1 MKKAILV
8 CMCCLA
14 ALSTF
19 ADDNAS
25 KGVHFGTAKD
35 TTDYSITAPR
45 ANWFFTVGGGV
56 NSLIGDEYES
66 SARYTGITPV
76 GYIEVGKWVL
86 PDVALVFNLSGFSLK
101 GQTRY
106 TLQPNVEVPVGYTMT
121 STAPEGYLPQYTPFK
136 EYGFAANGRVMLD
149 LTNFFCGFDK
159 GAQKKWH
166 VMLPVGFGLAYERG
180 SFDNEHR
187 KDKGHDYHGNFEYN
201 ATLGL
206 ENEFK
211 VTDRFSIVNDIYCGV
226 LRGSFDY
233 SGAGPSYENLRSPSF
248 DLLPTIT
255 LAARFDL
262 SKPEVSTSKD
272 GYAANEVGVNR
283 YFANTN
289 GLRDDLA
296 DAKAENEELKKEL
309 AEMQGIIDNLRNK
322 PAEVKYVEKVLEPD
336 PVIIY
341 FKIDRWEL
349 LPEAKAILK
358 SYAAVI
364 NASADD
370 AKYYLIGGADSA
382 TGTSKRNVLLSNNRS
397 RVAYDYL
404 IKECGVNP
412 NKLEKRALGGIL
424 EFDPIEM
431 NRMTIVC
438 PKTHRLAQIVD
449 KWANETDNDV
459 KK

>member
-1 MKKAILV
+1 MKKVLV
-8 CMCCLA
+8 SLMCCMA
-14 ALSTF
+14 VMSSF
-19 ADDNAS
+19 AD
-25 KGVHFGTAKD
+25 GIHFGAAKD
-35 TTDYSITAPR
+35 TTDYIIPAPR
-45 ANWFFTVGGGV
+45 ANWFITVGGGI

-76 GYIEVGKWVL
+76 GYVEIGKWVL
-86 PDVALVFNLSGFSLK
+86 PDVAVMFNLSGFSMK

-121 STAPEGYLPQYTPFK
+121 STTPEGYLQQYTPFK

-149 LTNFFCGFDK
+149 LTNFFHGFDK
-159 GAQKKWH
+159 GEQRMWH
-166 VMLPVGFGLAYERG
+166 FMLPLGFGIAYERG
-180 SFDNEHR
+180 EFVNEHR
-187 KDKGHDYHGNFEYN
+187 ESKGNDYHGNFEYN
-201 ATLGL
+201 GTVGI
-206 ENEFK
+206 ENEFRL
-211 VTDRFSIVNDIYCGV
+211 TPRFSLVNDIYCGV
-226 LRGSFDY
+226 LRGSFDF

-255 LAARFDL
+255 LGARFDL
-262 SKPEVSTSKD
+262 SSPEASRSKD
-272 GYAANEVGVNR
+272 GYAAVPVGVNR
-283 YFANTN
+283 YFANVN
-289 GLRDDLA
+289 GYRDDI
-296 DAKAENEELKKEL
+296 KALQDENDELKKEL
-309 AEMQGIIDNLRNK
+309 GEMQGIIDDLRNR
-322 PAEVKYVEKVLEPD
+322 PATVQYVEKVLEPD
-336 PVIIY
+336 PIIVY

-349 LPEAKAILK
+349 LPESKAILK

-382 TGTSKRNVLLSNNRS
+382 TGTPKRNVLLSNNRS
-397 RVAYDYL
+397 RVAYEYL

-449 KWANETDNDV
+449 KWANETDNDI

>member
-25 KGVHFGTAKD
+25 KGIHFGAAKD
-35 TTDYSITAPR
+35 TTDYLIAAPR
-45 ANWFFTVGGGV
+45 ANWFIGVNGGV
-56 NSLIGDEYES
+56 NALVGNEAEP
-66 SARYTGITPV
+66 SARYTGITPQV
-76 GYIEVGKWVL
+76 NIEVGKWVL
-86 PDVALVFNLSGFSLK
+86 PDLAVTFNLSGFTMK
-101 GQTRY
+101 GQTVY
-106 TLQPNVEVPVGYTMT
+106 HLQPNAAYTPTGINDGSLAGY
-121 STAPEGYLPQYTPFK
+121 QPFK
-136 EYGFAANGRVMLD
+136 EMGLAVNGGFIFDWTTFLH
-149 LTNFFCGFDK
+149 GFDR
-159 GAQKKWH
+159 GEQRMYH
-166 VMLPVGFGLAYERG
+166 FQTPINFGVAYERG
-180 SFDNEHR
+180 SFDNEYR
-187 KDKGHDYHGNFEYN
+187 QSKDFNYHGNYEFN
-201 ATLGL
+201 TTLGIR
-206 ENEFK
+206 NEFK
-211 VTDRFSIVNDIYCGV
+211 VAHRLAIVNDIKCLV
-226 LRGSFDY
+226 SRGSFDF
-233 SGAGPSYENLRSPSF
+233 SGTNYDGTLPEQKGPRF
-248 DLLPTIT
+248 DLLPAVT
-255 LAARFDL
+255 LGLVYDM
-262 SKPEVSTSKD
+262 SSPEASRSKD
-272 GYAANEVGVNR
+272 GYVAGPVGVNR
-283 YFANTN
+283 YFANVN
-289 GLRDDLA
+289 GYRDDI
-296 DAKAENEELKKEL
+296 DALEDENAELKKEL
-309 AEMQGIIDNLRNK
+309 DEMQGIIDDLRNK

-364 NASADD
+364 NNSADD

-382 TGTSKRNVLLSNNRS
+382 TGTPKRNVLLSNNRS

>member
-14 ALSTF
+14 ALSSF

-25 KGVHFGTAKD
+25 KGIHFGTAKD
-35 TTDYSITAPR
+35 TTDYIIAPPR

-56 NSLIGDEYES
+56 NALIGDEYES

-76 GYIEVGKWVL
+76 GYVEVGKWVL
-86 PDVALVFNLSGFSLK
+86 PDVAVLFNLSGFSMK
-101 GQTRY
+101 GQSRY
-106 TLQPNVEVPVGYTMT
+106 TLHPNVEVPVDFTHT
-121 STAPEGYLPQYTPFK
+121 WTPEMCDTYKEFK

-166 VMLPVGFGLAYERG
+166 VMLPLGFGIAYERG
-180 SFDNEHR
+180 QLINEHR
-187 KDKGHDYHGNFEYN
+187 EDRGTEYHGNFEYN
-201 ATLGL
+201 GTVGL
-206 ENEFK
+206 ENEFH

-226 LRGSFDY
+226 LRGSFDF

-255 LAARFDL
+255 LGARFDL
-262 SKPEVSTSKD
+262 SKPEASTSKD
-272 GYAANEVGVNR
+272 GYAAGPVGVNR
-283 YFANTN
+283 YFANVN
-289 GLRDDLA
+289 GYRDDI
-296 DAKAENEELKKEL
+296 DALEDENAELKKEL
-309 AEMQGIIDNLRNK
+309 DEMQGIIDDLRNK

-336 PVIIY
+336 PVIVY

-364 NASADD
+364 NNSADD

-382 TGTSKRNVLLSNNRS
+382 TGTPKRNVLLSNNRS
-397 RVAYDYL
+397 RVAYEYL

-438 PKTHRLAQIVD
+438 PKSHRLAQIVD